1 MKTSYYSFSWYAL
14 LWLGISIV
22 QPLHAQGLLWK
33 ITGNGLKAPA
43 WLYGTM
49 HVQDYRVFN
58 LPKGWEQKME
68 QSGRMIL
75 EIDLSTEPDPSKIMQ
90 MMQSP
95 EDSTLDKIL
104 TQESYA
110 YLRQW
115 FQDSLGMAL
124 EPFKG
129 MKPFML
135 MSMVQQSR
143 MSSEMP
149 LALDAWLAQR
159 AKGVNIPVIG
169 LETIEEQMQ
178 VIDRMSIS
186 EQAHMLMEMVNT
198 DAVRAQ
204 QEADLMDAYL
214 NGQLERLLYLAS
226 QWETDPQFK
235 HEIITVRNR
244 IMAGRLSEILEAGP
258 AFVAIGALHLPGTE
272 GLIALLR
279 ARGYTVEAA
288 S

>member
-14 LWLGISIV
+14 LWLGISIA
-22 QPLHAQGLLWK
+22 QPLQAQGLLWK
-33 ITGNGLKAPA
+33 VTGNGLKAPA

-49 HVQDYRVFN
+49 HVKDHRVFN
-58 LPKGWEQKME
+58 LPEGWEQKME
-68 QSGRMIL
+68 QSGRLIL
-75 EIDLSTEPDPSKIMQ
+75 EIDLSAVPDPSKIMR

-169 LETIEEQMQ
+169 LETLEEQMQ

-198 DAVRAQ
+198 DARRVQ

-244 IMAGRLSEILEAGP
+244 IMAGRLSEMLEAGP
-258 AFVAIGALHLPGTE
+258 AFVAVGALHLPGTE

-279 ARGYTVEAA
+279 ARGYTVEPA